1 MYKILII
8 EDDTVIANILGE
20 KFRDWGYKTS
30 ILTDFQGVM
39 DVFIQEHPQ
48 LILLDVKLPFHNGF
62 YWCQCIRKISQVPI
76 IFISSSDENM
86 DMVLAMNMGA
96 DDYIV
101 KPFDLDVLIA
111 KINAILR
118 RTYSFGEKIDMLKH
132 NDLILLLGESTIL
145 YNEEKIEL
153 TKNELKIMEVLIKNK
168 GKIISK
174 KELMMVLWNNDEFV
188 NDNTLVT
195 NIMRLRKK
203 LEEHGISDLIITKKG
218 QGYFINDTYK

>member
-30 ILTDFQGVM
+30 ILTDFRGVM